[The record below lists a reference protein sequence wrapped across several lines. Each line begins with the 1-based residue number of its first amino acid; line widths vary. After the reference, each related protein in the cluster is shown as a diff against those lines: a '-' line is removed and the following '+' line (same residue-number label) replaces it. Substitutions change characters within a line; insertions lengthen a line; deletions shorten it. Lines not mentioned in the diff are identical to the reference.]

1 MNWRLGLDLGTNSI
15 GWSVISLDS
24 EKNVNSLIDLGVRIF
39 SDGRNQK
46 TKEPLAVARRIARG
60 ARKSIHRRKIR
71 RRKTFKLLQKEGLFP
86 LSKEEAQALKLKN
99 PYELRIDA
107 LERKLEPFEL
117 GRVLF
122 NLSVRRGFKSNR
134 KDNNQEE
141 TKDTVS
147 ANKTKYS
154 QTEMCSNLEN
164 AVKNSGYRT
173 LGEFLWK
180 MQEENHGIRFA
191 PNRNVFYPTRKL
203 YEQEFSLIKEKQSEF
218 YPNVDWD
225 AIYQE
230 IFYQRPLKAQPR
242 GKCQFMRDKDRTY
255 KALPCSQK
263 IRILQEVRN
272 LKYIDE
278 SKKTCPI
285 SEEGEAII
293 IGLLNTKKDVTFDA
307 MRKAL
312 KLSSECTFNLEENRE
327 SLKGNS
333 TAVIMRS
340 KNRFGEMWDKLTL
353 EEQDQIVETMITA
366 DEDFQVFEVLKKYE
380 LSDEQKSLIVKTVL
394 PSGTTM
400 LCKEVTQALVKKM
413 ESIGSGCDLVTAEKM
428 LGFKHADQSV
438 TKTDLLEYYGKIL
451 VGSTVGGDLS
461 APEDKPENKYGKIS
475 NPTVHVALNQTRT
488 VVNALI
494 KQYGKPE
501 QISVELS
508 RDLKASRE
516 AKRKTEQKQN
526 QRRKENVL
534 LNDDLIKKWKISY
547 PNRND
552 RLKYRLWKELD
563 NTGHKCIYCGKE
575 FDENELFTNNIQIEH
590 ILPYSRTLLDA
601 ESNLT
606 LAHASCNKDK
616 GERSPFEAFGA
627 NPKGY
632 NWAEIKYRSEMLKEA
647 SKRNKFAVDAME
659 AFEKDSGFIAR
670 QLTDNAYLSKIAYK
684 YLHSIC
690 DNVWTV
696 NGGMTKLLRDKWDID
711 SVLARKF
718 DEDTVVKLGLT
729 SEQIGEYKKNRRDH
743 RHHAMDAVLI
753 ALTDRSLVKEI
764 STMNA
769 RSMKNRIEVPPF
781 PIYRQDF
788 IDKVKNI
795 VISFKPDHGF
805 QGKLSKETLLGKIKR
820 EEKIDIKNLN
830 ENDIQFIKTERVK
843 TEISKCYEETKDIKE
858 VRKQFK
864 DIYPQIIVF
873 KEFFVSRKNLA
884 NFNSDKDLENIVDAK
899 IKERIRAFVENHSE
913 MKFEQAILEYSKQTG
928 TKKVRC
934 INHGQTPIEI
944 NNSAVPRY
952 LDPEDFFAA
961 VVWKIPP
968 KKEGGKET
976 FKAKYIR
983 RDQVGKDNKIKEDV
997 LKSPEPAAKNIAI
1010 VYKDDYLEFLFEGK
1024 WYKCRIAGYST
1035 TDNKFDIRP
1044 IYTATDCYDWL
1055 YSTNE
1060 AMIEN
1065 CWNPKKGQNHVSVNV
1080 LFGERQAHSITVN
1093 PIGRVFR
1100 K

>member
-86 LSKEEAQALKLKN
+86 LTKEEAQALKLKN

-164 AVKNSGYRT
+164 TVKNSGYRT

-180 MQEENHGIRFA
+180 MQKENHGIRFA

-203 YEQEFSLIKEKQSEF
+203 YEQEFSLIREKQSEF

-272 LKYIDE
+272 LKYVDE
-278 SKKTCPI
+278 SKQTCPI
-285 SEEGEAII
+285 SEEGETLII
-293 IGLLNTKKDVTFDA
+293 NLLDTKKEVTFDA

-312 KLSSECTFNLEENRE
+312 KISGECTFNLEENRE

-333 TAVIMRS
+333 TAVIMRN
-340 KNRFGEMWDKLTL
+340 KNRFGELWDKLTL
-353 EEQDQIVETMITA
+353 EDQDEIVETMITA
-366 DEDFQVFEVLKKYE
+366 DEDSQVFEILKKYE
-380 LSDEQKSLIVKTVL
+380 LSDEQKDSIVKTVL

-413 ESIGSGCDLVTAEKM
+413 ENIGSGCDLVTAEKM

-438 TKTDLLEYYGKIL
+438 PKTDLLEYYGKIL
-451 VGSTVGGDLS
+451 VGSTVGGDLTE
-461 APEDKPENKYGKIS
+461 PESNPEKRYGKIS
-475 NPTVHVALNQTRT
+475 NPTVHIALNQTRT

-494 KQYGKPE
+494 KRYGKPE
-501 QISVELS
+501 QIAVELS

-516 AKRKTEQKQN
+516 AKRKTLQKQEK
-526 QRRKENVL
+526 QRKANIQ
-534 LNDDLIKKWKISY
+534 LNADLTNIWKINY
-547 PNRND
+547 PNRTD

-563 NTGHKCIYCGKE
+563 HLGHKCIYCGKE
-575 FDENELFTNNIQIEH
+575 LYTNELFTNNIQIEH
-590 ILPYSRTLLDA
+590 ILPYSRTLLDK

-616 GERSPFEAFGA
+616 GEHSPFEAFGSS
-627 NPKGY
+627 PKGY
-632 NWAEIKYRSEMLKEA
+632 KWEDIVYRSNLLEESA
-647 SKRNKFAVDAME
+647 KRNKFAVDAME
-659 AFEKDSGFIAR
+659 VFEKNSDFIAR
-670 QLTDNAYLSKIAYK
+670 QLTDNAYLSRIAYK
-684 YLHSIC
+684 YLHSVC
-690 DNVWTV
+690 DNIWTV

-781 PIYRQDF
+781 PIYRQEF
-788 IDKVKNI
+788 VDKVKNI
-795 VISFKPDHGF
+795 VISFKPEHGAE
-805 QGKLSKETLLGKIKR
+805 GKLSEETPLGKIKR
-820 EEKIDIKNLN
+820 EERIDIKNLTCD
-830 ENDIQFIKTERVK
+830 DIQFIKTERVK
-843 TEISKCYEETKDIKE
+843 TEISKCFEETKDIKA
-858 VRKQFK
+858 VQKQFK

-873 KEFFVSRKNLA
+873 KEIFVVRKNLA
-884 NFNSDKDLENIVDAK
+884 SLESDKNLKSIVDRK
-899 IKERIRAFVENHSE
+899 IREKISAFVENHKD
-913 MKFEQAILEYSKQTG
+913 MKFNEAILEYSKQTG
-928 TKKVRC
+928 IKKVRC
-934 INHGQTPIEI
+934 VNHDQIAIEI
-944 NNSAVPRY
+944 NNSEVPRY
-952 LDPEDFFAA
+952 LAPNDYFAA

-968 KKEGGKET
+968 KKDGGKEK
-976 FKAKYIR
+976 FEAQFIR
-983 RDQVGKDNKIKEDV
+983 RHQIDKGNKLKDGV
-997 LKSPEPAAKNIAI
+997 LRPPHPAAQNIGTI
-1010 VYKDDYLEFLFEGK
+1010 FKDDYLEFLFEGK
-1024 WYKCRIAGYST
+1024 WYKCRVAGYSAT
-1035 TDNKFDIRP
+1035 ANCFDIRP
-1044 IYTATDCYDWL
+1044 IYAVTDCKDWL

-1060 AMIEN
+1060 TMIEN
-1065 CWNPKKGQNHVSVNV
+1065 CWKPQSGHNFISVNV